1 MCDEKEGRMSVS
13 YDGALIRAAVFGVS
27 PKGLSFAFSD
37 QLQSDTMK
45 HFQTLCFYNYCLTV
59 LPPSPHTHTVLTT
72 TIIFIKIKHSITKEI
87 KRERIVFL
95 FLSRKKNSNKI
106 IDIMKEKKIIL

>member
-37 QLQSDTMK
+37 QLQTDTTK
-45 HFQTLCFYNYCLTV
+45 HFQTLCIYHYYL
-59 LPPSPHTHTVLTT
+59 TVLTT
-72 TIIFIKIKHSITKEI
+72 
-87 KRERIVFL
+87 
-95 FLSRKKNSNKI
+95 LSV
-106 IDIMKEKKIIL
+106 

>member
-59 LPPSPHTHTVLTT
+59 LPPLPTHTHCINYYNYIYKNKTFNYKRDKKRENC
-72 TIIFIKIKHSITKEI
+72 ISFFIK
-87 KRERIVFL
+87 
-95 FLSRKKNSNKI
+95 KKKF
-106 IDIMKEKKIIL
+106 E